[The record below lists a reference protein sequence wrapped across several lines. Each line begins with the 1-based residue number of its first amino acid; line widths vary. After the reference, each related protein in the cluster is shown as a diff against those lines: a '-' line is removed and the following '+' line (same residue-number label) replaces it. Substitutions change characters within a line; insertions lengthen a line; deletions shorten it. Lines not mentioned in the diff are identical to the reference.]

1 MIDYICMGC
10 QARYNVK
17 GTIDNFDFK
26 WEIYKKF
33 DLTEFNRIVNEGQEI
48 PLDLEEKDEL
58 I

>member
-33 DLTEFNRIVNEGQEI
+33 DLAEFNRIVNEG
-48 PLDLEEKDEL
+48 
-58 I
+58 